1 VDFIEFSR
9 QDLLNYGII
18 LPTSFPILSLTNF
31 MHNQFTVPSGIR
43 RLALFGGGAS
53 LFGIGIADV
62 TLLANMTKSRA
73 QTLLQSE
80 VRAVDNQAAS
90 IHVGQKYPILT
101 AGYFGPQNFSTG
113 GQAYTPPPSFT
124 FEDLGFSLKMTPHI
138 HGMEDVSLDV
148 ESEFKL
154 LSGAA
159 LNGIPVV
166 ANRQF
171 KSTVT
176 LKEGE
181 SAVVAGM
188 MSTSEARTI
197 SGLAGISTL
206 PLVGRF
212 LRQNNHEDDGEEVLV
227 VIKPR
232 LVTVPPTEA
241 LTPVVR
247 VGSEERPFI
256 PL

>member
-1 VDFIEFSR
+1 
-9 QDLLNYGII
+9 
-18 LPTSFPILSLTNF
+18 
-31 MHNQFTVPSGIR
+31 
-43 RLALFGGGAS
+43 
-53 LFGIGIADV
+53 
-62 TLLANMTKSRA
+62 
-73 QTLLQSE
+73 
-80 VRAVDNQAAS
+80 
-90 IHVGQKYPILT
+90 
-101 AGYFGPQNFSTG
+101 
-113 GQAYTPPPSFT
+113 
-124 FEDLGFSLKMTPHI
+124 
-138 HGMEDVSLDV
+138 
-148 ESEFKL
+148 
-154 LSGAA
+154 
-159 LNGIPVV
+159 
-166 ANRQF
+166 
-171 KSTVT
+171 
-176 LKEGE
+176 
-181 SAVVAGM
+181 M